1 MSRFAVKFFRYAKVW
16 RYKEIGQEGAKAV
29 DTHALERILGVTG
42 GPLVY
47 VCRDVVNKG
56 LGKLRIEVRN
66 GFITRA
72 SLAEDDTIPFT
83 EGAEVTEFYVRALS
97 N

>member
-29 DTHALERILGVTG
+29 DTHALERILGTTG

-47 VCRDVVNKG
+47 ICRDSSKAC
-56 LGKLRIEVRN
+56 GKLRIEIRN

-72 SLAEDDTIPFT
+72 SLAEDDSVPFT
-83 EGAEVTEFYVRALS
+83 EGAEVTEFYVRPLS